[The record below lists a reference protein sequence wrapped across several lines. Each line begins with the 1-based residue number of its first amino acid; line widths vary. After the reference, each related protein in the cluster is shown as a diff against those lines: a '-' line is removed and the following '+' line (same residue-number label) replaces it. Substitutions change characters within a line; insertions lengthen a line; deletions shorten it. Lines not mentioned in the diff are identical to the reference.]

1 MSNHSISNNDVNG
14 AGTSSEGPSSGRCS
28 SGEQRGPGRYPT
40 TARMRWNKEVNK
52 VVMECFYR
60 SNPFNE
66 EGRPIRGYRQRMFRE
81 WRVRSMFD
89 STEQRISDQARA
101 IRKNG
106 WLSELELEMIKRK
119 IEDERQNEN
128 GNLEDEAQNE
138 IVNEETEV
146 RNDQED
152 DNYQVDDA
160 DVIRHDVNEAETNDV
175 EIDQEQR
182 QIVEQLKEIMAEG
195 RTTEGIMFKK
205 VDKKTL
211 RCKTEEVNGAIK
223 FMKTSNIT
231 QTNSLIRAAGVWV
244 AEQLGLKK
252 ITFRKKNEPRWKRR
266 IEGDIKRLKQ
276 EVNLLEREKKGELGT
291 KKKRKLKDLEARYRV
306 KRKGLKT
313 VIEELKQRM
322 IAKSAKVKRYE
333 QRVTQFRQNRMFNVD
348 QKKIYK
354 ELNGGGNCSGDVP
367 GAEESKR
374 FWGDIWSVEKEHN
387 RDARWLK
394 DLKNENNGEHI
405 QEMVRISVENV
416 QKQCRKIPNWK
427 APGKDGVQ
435 GYWIKNLNNLH
446 MRIACQLNKILEGED
461 NLPTWMTYGRTVLCQ
476 KDPAKGNAVENYRPI
491 TCLPLMWKLLTGM
504 IAEEMYTYLERENIL
519 PEEQKGCRRGSRG
532 TKDQLLVD
540 KTVLRDCRRRHTNL
554 AMAWIDYKKA
564 YDFVPHSWIS
574 ECMEMFGIAENVR
587 NFLQR
592 SMGQWKLSLT
602 SNGEDLG
609 TVDVKRGIFQG
620 DSLSPLLFV
629 LSMIPLSLVLRK
641 VNACYEWGKKEYKL
655 NHLLFMDDLK
665 LFGKNEEQIDSL
677 VNTVH
682 IFSTDIGME
691 FGLRKCGVV
700 TLKRGKLAR
709 CEGIELPDGEVMKEV
724 EQEGYTYLGIVE
736 LDKIKE
742 KEMKE
747 KITREYKR
755 RLRLILK
762 SKLNGRNKITAMNT
776 WAVAIFR
783 YGAGILD
790 WKGCELKSLDRTTRK
805 TMTMYGAFHPKS
817 DVDRLYLKRHEGGRG
832 LISIEHCVRGEEN
845 SLGLYVKNSAEKL
858 IQGIRTSGT
867 IETEGTISKSEFKRQ
882 NAQELKQKWTEKRM
896 YGQFIREMPEK
907 VDKDKT
913 WNWLLRSDL
922 KVETEALLCA
932 AQEQAIRTNYV
943 KHHIDKSIDNPL
955 CRMCGKRGESVQ
967 HIISECEKLAQKE
980 YKRRHDN
987 VAKKIHW
994 ELCKKN
1000 ALEHKEKW
1008 YEHNPEGVAE
1018 NEGVKLL
1025 WDMNIQCDN
1034 VIEARRPDIVII
1046 DKKEKSCIIVD
1057 IAVPADGRVHEKERE
1072 KVEKYQDL
1080 RREIGRLWQ
1089 LRKVQVVPV
1098 VVGALGS
1105 VTKEFDRWIEKLGV
1119 PVDIGAVQKTAL
1131 LGTARILRKVLEM

>member
-1 MSNHSISNNDVNG
+1 MSAKCQIIVYP
-14 AGTSSEGPSSGRCS
+14 SEGSSSGRCFP
-28 SGEQRGPGRYPT
+28 GEQRGPDRYPT

-81 WRVRSMFD
+81 WRARGMFD
-89 STEQRISDQARA
+89 STEQRICDQARA

-119 IEDERQNEN
+119 IEDEEQNED
-128 GNLEDEAQNE
+128 GNLEDEAQSE
-138 IVNEETEV
+138 IVNEETEI

-152 DNYQVDDA
+152 ANYQVDDA
-160 DVIRHDVNEAETNDV
+160 DVIRQDVNEAETNDV
-175 EIDQEQR
+175 EIYEEKR
-182 QIVEQLKEIMAEG
+182 QIVEQLKEMMAEG
-195 RTTEGIMFKK
+195 RTTEGIMFKN

-211 RCKTEEVNGAIK
+211 RCKTEEVNRVVK

-231 QTNSLIRAAGVWV
+231 QTNDLIRAAGAWV

-252 ITFRKKNEPRWKRR
+252 ITYRKKNEPRWKRR
-266 IEGDIKRLKQ
+266 IEGDIRRLKQ

-291 KKKRKLKDLEARYRV
+291 KKKRKLKDLEARHRI

-313 VIEELKQRM
+313 VIEELKQKM
-322 IAKSAKVKRYE
+322 IAKGAKVKRYE
-333 QRVTQFRQNRMFNVD
+333 QRATQFRQNRLFNVD
-348 QKKIYK
+348 QKKIYT
-354 ELNGGGNCSGDVP
+354 ELNGGGNRSSDVP
-367 GAEESKR
+367 GAEESRR
-374 FWGDIWSVEKEHN
+374 FWGDIWSVEKEHD
-387 RDARWLK
+387 REARWLK
-394 DLKNENNGEHI
+394 DLKNESNGEHR

-435 GYWIKNLNNLH
+435 GYWIKNLSNLH
-446 MRIACQLNKILEGED
+446 MRIAYQLNKILGGED
-461 NLPTWMTYGRTVLCQ
+461 YLPTWMTYGRTILCQ

-504 IAEEMYTYLERENIL
+504 IAEEMYTYLHRENLL

-532 TKDQLLVD
+532 TKDQLLID

-587 NFLQR
+587 NFLLR
-592 SMGQWKLSLT
+592 SMDQWKLSLT

-609 TVDVKRGIFQG
+609 DVHVKRGIFQG

-641 VNACYEWGKKEYKL
+641 VNACYEWEKKEYKL

-677 VNTVH
+677 VSTVH

-691 FGLRKCGVV
+691 FALRKCGVV
-700 TLKRGKLAR
+700 TLKRGKIAR
-709 CEGIELPDGEVMKEV
+709 CEGVELPDGEVMKEV
-724 EQEGYTYLGIVE
+724 GQEGYTYLGMVE

-742 KEMKE
+742 NEMKV
-747 KITREYKR
+747 KMTKEYKR
-755 RLRLILK
+755 RLRLIHK

-776 WAVAIFR
+776 RAVAIFR
-783 YGAGILD
+783 YGAGILE

-845 SLGLYVKNSAEKL
+845 SLGLYVMNSAEKL

-867 IETEGTISKSEFKRQ
+867 IETEGTISKSEFKRH

-896 YGQFIREMPEK
+896 YGQFIRETPEK

-913 WNWLLRSDL
+913 WNWLVRSDL

-943 KHHIDKSIDNPL
+943 KHHIDKSTDDPL

-1000 ALEHKEKW
+1000 GLEHKEKW
-1008 YEHNPEGVAE
+1008 YEHNTEGVAE
-1018 NEGVKLL
+1018 NEGVKVL

-1057 IAVPADGRVHEKERE
+1057 VAVPADVRVHEKERE

-1080 RREIGRLWQ
+1080 RRETGRLWQ
-1089 LRKVQVVPV
+1089 LRKVHVVPV

-1105 VTKEFDRWIEKLGV
+1105 VTKEFDRWMEKLGV
-1119 PVDIGAVQKTAL
+1119 PVDVGAVQKTAL
-1131 LGTARILRKVLEM
+1131 LGTARILRMVLEM

>member
-40 TARMRWNKEVNK
+40 TARMRWNKELNK

>member
-81 WRVRSMFD
+81 WRVRGMFD

-128 GNLEDEAQNE
+128 GNLENEAQNE

>member
-14 AGTSSEGPSSGRCS
+14 AGTSSEGSSSGRCS
-28 SGEQRGPGRYPT
+28 SGDLRGPGRYPT

-81 WRVRSMFD
+81 WRVRGMFD

-101 IRKNG
+101 VRKNG

-152 DNYQVDDA
+152 DNYQVDDT

-182 QIVEQLKEIMAEG
+182 QIVEQLTEIMAEG

-231 QTNSLIRAAGVWV
+231 QTNSQIRAAGVWV

-313 VIEELKQRM
+313 VIKELKQRM

-354 ELNGGGNCSGDVP
+354 ELNGGGNSSGDVP

-405 QEMVRISVENV
+405 QEMVRIGVENV
-416 QKQCRKIPNWK
+416 QKQCRKIPNLK

-446 MRIACQLNKILEGED
+446 MRIACQLNKILEGEGD
-461 NLPTWMTYGRTVLCQ
+461 LPTWMTYGLTVLCQ
-476 KDPAKGNAVENYRPI
+476 KDPAKGNAMENYRPI
-491 TCLPLMWKLLTGM
+491 TCLPLMWKLLPGM

-532 TKDQLLVD
+532 TKDQLLID
-540 KTVLRDCRRRHTNL
+540 KTVLRDCRKRHTNL
-554 AMAWIDYKKA
+554 AMAWIDYKKS

-574 ECMEMFGIAENVR
+574 GCMEMFGIAENVR

-592 SMGQWKLSLT
+592 SMGQWKPSLT

-609 TVDVKRGIFQG
+609 TDDVKRGIFQG

-709 CEGIELPDGEVMKEV
+709 CEGIELPDGKVMKEV

-742 KEMKE
+742 KEMEE

-790 WKGCELKSLDRTTRK
+790 WKGCELKSVDRTTRK
-805 TMTMYGAFHPKS
+805 TMTMYGVFHPKS

-867 IETEGTISKSEFKRQ
+867 IETEGTTSKSEFKGQ

-907 VDKDKT
+907 VDNDKT

-922 KVETEALLCA
+922 TVETEALLCA

-955 CRMCGKRGESVQ
+955 WRMCGKRGESVQ

-1000 ALEHKEKW
+1000 ALEHKES
-1008 YEHNPEGVAE
+1008 G
-1018 NEGVKLL
+1018 
-1025 WDMNIQCDN
+1025 MNITQ
-1034 VIEARRPDIVII
+1034 
-1046 DKKEKSCIIVD
+1046 KEWQ
-1057 IAVPADGRVHEKERE
+1057 RM
-1072 KVEKYQDL
+1072 KV
-1080 RREIGRLWQ
+1080 
-1089 LRKVQVVPV
+1089 
-1098 VVGALGS
+1098 
-1105 VTKEFDRWIEKLGV
+1105 
-1119 PVDIGAVQKTAL
+1119 
-1131 LGTARILRKVLEM
+1131 

>member
-81 WRVRSMFD
+81 WRVRGMFD

-128 GNLEDEAQNE
+128 GNLENEAQNE

-677 VNTVH
+677 VNTAH